1 MGGGFCLESAGVVL
15 EEQGEHTRI
24 GVVAEGGWSEFGEPL
39 ALIGRHR
46 IADGVV
52 VEANG
57 RGRALIEEAEFLGGV
72 FVAEAQRVADHAERV
87 GRELRERVVELGERC
102 LELVVPRRPTV
113 EVTCRSGRVGVVE
126 DLFVIALALRELA
139 IPVAERVVD
148 GAAYRPFDRFVLCE
162 ERFRHPPHV
171 GDELFGSVSDQQ
183 EEAVVSTRGIDG
195 GEFGGCRR
203 RKVDGGDERAGIG
216 RGAHEPRLRQG

>member
-1 MGGGFCLESAGVVL
+1 MARRVGEIGDRIAAALGHRHDPMHGGLVLIVGPDLHGVAEVDDDGVGQGWHVDPSVGGGFCLESAGVVL

-57 RGRALIEEAEFLGGV
+57 RGRALIEEAEFFGGV
-72 FVAEAQRVADHAERV
+72 FVAEAERVADHAERV

-102 LELVVPRRPTV
+102 LELVVPCRPTV
-113 EVTCRSGRVGVVE
+113 ELTCRS
-126 DLFVIALALRELA
+126 
-139 IPVAERVVD
+139 
-148 GAAYRPFDRFVLCE
+148 
-162 ERFRHPPHV
+162 
-171 GDELFGSVSDQQ
+171 
-183 EEAVVSTRGIDG
+183 
-195 GEFGGCRR
+195 
-203 RKVDGGDERAGIG
+203 
-216 RGAHEPRLRQG
+216 